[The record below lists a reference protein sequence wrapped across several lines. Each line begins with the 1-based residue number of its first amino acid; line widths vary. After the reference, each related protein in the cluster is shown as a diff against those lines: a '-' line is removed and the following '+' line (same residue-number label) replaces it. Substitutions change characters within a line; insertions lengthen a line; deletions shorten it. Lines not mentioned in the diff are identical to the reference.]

1 MLLFIITVLV
11 VSLIALCFWGKR
23 FWEYRYIVLLII
35 ACVSLVATIVVNYSV
50 RGRLETKTEILRTRP
65 LSVFHMNKTFFKDGS
80 TNTRLIKNWNF
91 YKESSKIFATDTSQK
106 QVPVTFILYTTGKKY
121 KVLNI
126 GFFKNGVQNC
136 DLFDNLY
143 IAPSRADSIH
153 YFCKKRL
160 VYDVSPNNW
169 LTGFSMPRKSTL
181 KVLYVPPSEYALIPD
196 SLKRK
201 LPY

>member
-1 MLLFIITVLV
+1 MLLFITTTLV
-11 VSLIALCFWGKR
+11 VSLIAFCFWGKR

-35 ACVSLVATIVVNYSV
+35 ACVSLVATIVVNYSI
-50 RGRLETKTEILRTRP
+50 RGGLETKAEVLRTKP
-65 LSVFHMNKTFFKDGS
+65 LTVFYINDTLFKD
-80 TNTRLIKNWNF
+80 TLKTQLIENWDF
-91 YKESSKIFATDTSQK
+91 YEKKSNSFGKDTSKK
-106 QVPVTFILYTTGKKY
+106 QTPVTFIIYTTGKKTKTTY
-121 KVLNI
+121 I
-126 GFFKNGVQNC
+126 GYYKNGNQGYDYFSN
-136 DLFDNLY
+136 LFL
-143 IAPSRADSIH
+143 APSSNDSIG

-160 VYDVSPNNW
+160 VYDVPPGNW